1 MRRFLQNT
9 AVMSWVVVVIVGLFV
24 AVLVPSLHLP
34 SRLSGGQSVLDKG
47 APAFDDTRVAGDRT
61 GITMVSAIVDL
72 ADPIATAKGGGSDE
86 VPKLVAFVS
95 EQTGLSRPAVL
106 AALQKNFPHTTA
118 LLQAVPLEAATAEL
132 PRLVQFL
139 ASNLHLSGDKVVAAL
154 NKNFPHLA
162 QSINTLPTVTGGWN
176 NVAGTGQ
183 LTRFD
188 GSRVRTVPQVRDY
201 FAKDVIPVL
210 ENQKGN
216 FHSLDSGFPPVGLIA
231 GVLLA
236 VALVVIVFGLA
247 LIALSARAELRPG
260 PATAAWSVVVVVGIL
275 VVVLGAVLYPRLRNG
290 QRLLDD
296 ARPAFTPERVA
307 GDRAGITMVSA
318 IVDLADPIAT
328 AKGGGAGEVP
338 KLVAFVSEQTGL
350 SRPAVLA
357 ALQKNFPHTTALLQA
372 VPLEAVSAE
381 LPRLVTFLAD
391 NLHLTKDQVVAA
403 LNKNFPHLAQS
414 INVLPTVTGG
424 WNHVAGTDQ
433 LTRFDGS
440 RVRTV
445 PQVRDYFA
453 KDVIPVLE
461 REQSNFRR
469 LDTTQPPVDVFAPL
483 LILVGVLVIAYGGAM
498 IALAHYREPAV
509 AFRPVAVSSG

>member
-47 APAFDDTRVAGDRT
+47 APAFDDTRVAGDRA

-72 ADPIATAKGGGSDE
+72 ADPIATAKGGGADE

-106 AALQKNFPHTTA
+106 AALQKNFPHTT
-118 LLQAVPLEAATAEL
+118 
-132 PRLVQFL
+132 
-139 ASNLHLSGDKVVAAL
+139 S
-154 NKNFPHLA
+154 
-162 QSINTLPTVTGGWN
+162 
-176 NVAGTGQ
+176 
-183 LTRFD
+183 
-188 GSRVRTVPQVRDY
+188 
-201 FAKDVIPVL
+201 
-210 ENQKGN
+210 
-216 FHSLDSGFPPVGLIA
+216 
-231 GVLLA
+231 
-236 VALVVIVFGLA
+236 
-247 LIALSARAELRPG
+247 
-260 PATAAWSVVVVVGIL
+260 
-275 VVVLGAVLYPRLRNG
+275 
-290 QRLLDD
+290 
-296 ARPAFTPERVA
+296 
-307 GDRAGITMVSA
+307 
-318 IVDLADPIAT
+318 
-328 AKGGGAGEVP
+328 
-338 KLVAFVSEQTGL
+338 
-350 SRPAVLA
+350 
-357 ALQKNFPHTTALLQA
+357 LLQA

-414 INVLPTVTGG
+414 IDVLPTVTGG

-453 KDVIPVLE
+453 KDVVPVLE
-461 REQSNFRR
+461 REQSNFHR
-469 LDTTQPPVDVFAPL
+469 LDTTPPPVDVFAPL